1 METQKQVRKSYS
13 PKGTRSQVRQTL
25 MIDNANA
32 DWLAP
37 MINKSRYVND
47 LLTNER
53 QKSGISDARYIVRKL
68 NGKSKAKVV
77 AIFESLSDALFFINA
92 KHQKMRNEV
101 SPTYWP
107 KDYRNDGQVIR
118 LQVIDRL
125 ALKDRETV
133 ENIDADP
140 WFTGDFIYDD

>member
-1 METQKQVRKSYS
+1 METQKQVRKNYS

-25 MIDNANA
+25 MIDNENA
-32 DWLAP
+32 DWLSP
-37 MINKSRYVND
+37 MINKSRYVNE

-77 AIFESLSDALFFINA
+77 AIFEDLSDSLFFVDA
-92 KHQKMRNEV
+92 KQSKLRREV

-107 KDYRNDGQVIR
+107 KDYREDGKVIR
-118 LQVIDRL
+118 LQVIDKL
-125 ALKDRETV
+125 ALKDRETA
-133 ENIDADP
+133 ESIDADP
-140 WFTGDFIYDD
+140 WFTGDFIFDD